1 VQREYAQRSVIVDC
15 AHYRDG
21 ERQHDHHLSLDE
33 AVERL
38 PGAGFVWIG
47 LHEPGAEELEEVA
60 HRFGLAPLAV
70 EDAREQHQRP
80 KIEDYGDD
88 WFVVLKTARY
98 ADERDEV
105 EFGEVQLFLGEKYV
119 VVVRNGDT
127 NELRGVRRRMETHPS
142 LLADGPIA
150 VLWAV
155 LDQVVDDYGPVGEG
169 IESDIEEVEQAI
181 FQDGLDQTQRI
192 YTLRRELAR
201 FYRAAHPLLQVLQ
214 GLERGNTT
222 GEDDDGRVS
231 EKLRH
236 LFRDVA
242 DHLRSVD
249 EEIVMQ
255 RDLLDGALNANL
267 GALSVRQNDI
277 VRQVSGW
284 AAIGIVPTL
293 VASIYGMNFDHM
305 PELHWYL
312 GYPFALALMVVL
324 GALLYS
330 FLRRWR
336 WL

>member
-1 VQREYAQRSVIVDC
+1 VIVDC
-15 AHYRDG
+15 AHYEHG
-21 ERQHDHHLSLDE
+21 ERQHEKTLSIDE

-38 PGAGFVWIG
+38 PGAGFVWLG
-47 LHEPGAEELEEVA
+47 LHDPSRDELAEVA
-60 HRFGLAPLAV
+60 ERFHLAPLAV
-70 EDAREQHQRP
+70 EDAEELHQRP

-105 EFGEVQLFLGEKYV
+105 EFGEVQLFLGENYV
-119 VVVRNGDT
+119 VVVRNGDA
-127 NELRGVRRRMETHPS
+127 NELRGVRERLESHSR

-155 LDQVVDDYGPVGEG
+155 LDQVVDDYGPVNEG
-169 IESDIEEVEQAI
+169 IESDIEEVEKGI
-181 FQDGLDQTQRI
+181 FEEDLDQTQRI

-201 FYRAAHPLLQVLQ
+201 FYRAAHPLLTVLQ

-222 GEDDDGRVS
+222 GGDDDGRVS

-249 EEIVMQ
+249 EEITMQ

-267 GALSVRQNDI
+267 GAISVRQNEI
-277 VRQVSGW
+277 VRKVSGW

-305 PELHWYL
+305 PELHWEL
-312 GYPFALALMVVL
+312 GYPLAIVLMVTL
-324 GALLYS
+324 AGLLYR
-330 FLRRWR
+330 FLRRVH